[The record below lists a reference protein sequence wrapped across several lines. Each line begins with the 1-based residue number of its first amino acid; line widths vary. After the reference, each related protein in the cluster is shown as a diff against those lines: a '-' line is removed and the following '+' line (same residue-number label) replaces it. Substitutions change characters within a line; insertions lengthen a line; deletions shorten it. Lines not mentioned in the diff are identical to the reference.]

1 MIMSYKNRLVLMG
14 LLDACIICLAVVLA
28 YQVRFDFD
36 IGAPNTSAL
45 LYAAI
50 THVAL
55 GLAGLYITRMYRP
68 VLMFA
73 SVAELISIIKLATLL
88 ELGCFLL
95 QRGLQYVVPAFAVP
109 RSIYLISWAF
119 VMIGLGGARMMFKI
133 ITATS
138 AKSRPNLRRTLIVG
152 AGSAGV
158 LVAKELTHS
167 PDSEQYPVAFIDDDK
182 AKRNLQILGLPV
194 LGGREK
200 IPEVIRQYDIQDIII
215 AIPSATKK
223 EVAEIVN
230 ICNRMKVSIKILPK
244 VSDLLSGKIS
254 MKMIRDVK
262 IEDLLG
268 RDPVAVDLT
277 EVSNYISGETVLVTG
292 AGGSIGS
299 ELSRQIARHQ
309 PWKLLLLGHSEN
321 SIFEIELELR
331 KQHPQLQI
339 ESVIADV
346 RDWRRMK
353 AVFAAHLPK
362 VVFHAAAHKHV
373 PLMERNPVEA
383 IKTNIIGT
391 KNVAELSHHNG
402 VSRFV
407 LVSTD
412 KAVNPVSIMGVS
424 KRVAEMFVLGLG
436 QRSQTKFVAVRFGNV
451 MGSSGSVIPIFKRQI
466 QHGGPVTITHP
477 EMVRYFM
484 TIPEAV
490 QLIIQAGALASGSE
504 IFILDMGKPIK
515 IDKLAR
521 DLIRLSGFEPEVDI
535 KVIYTGI
542 RPGEKLYEELLT
554 NEEGI
559 AATRHG
565 RIFVEKQL
573 QITWHEFLR
582 DLDQL
587 EQLVENEVEERFDLG
602 MKQLLQKI
610 VPNYQAPFSA
620 EQQEKV
626 LQVQNSSHH
635 AKVEIVTNV

>member
-1 MIMSYKNRLVLMG
+1 
-14 LLDACIICLAVVLA
+14 
-28 YQVRFDFD
+28 
-36 IGAPNTSAL
+36 
-45 LYAAI
+45 
-50 THVAL
+50 
-55 GLAGLYITRMYRP
+55 
-68 VLMFA
+68 
-73 SVAELISIIKLATLL
+73 
-88 ELGCFLL
+88 
-95 QRGLQYVVPAFAVP
+95 
-109 RSIYLISWAF
+109 
-119 VMIGLGGARMMFKI
+119 
-133 ITATS
+133 
-138 AKSRPNLRRTLIVG
+138 
-152 AGSAGV
+152 
-158 LVAKELTHS
+158 
-167 PDSEQYPVAFIDDDK
+167 
-182 AKRNLQILGLPV
+182 
-194 LGGREK
+194 
-200 IPEVIRQYDIQDIII
+200 
-215 AIPSATKK
+215 
-223 EVAEIVN
+223 
-230 ICNRMKVSIKILPK
+230 MKVSIKILPK

-626 LQVQNSSHH
+626 LQVQNSSHL